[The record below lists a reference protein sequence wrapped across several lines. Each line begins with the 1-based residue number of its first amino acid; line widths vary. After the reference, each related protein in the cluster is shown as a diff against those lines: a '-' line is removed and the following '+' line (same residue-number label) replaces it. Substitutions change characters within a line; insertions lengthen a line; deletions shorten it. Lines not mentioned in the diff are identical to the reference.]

1 MASFTPIRAV
11 ERAIDV
17 LAALNRAPVC
27 TLDTLHRNTGIPKP
41 TLIRLLETLQGKGL
55 VTRAPQY
62 GAYSLTSGV
71 RQLSSGYHGEPR
83 LVEAAMRPMDELT
96 RKLKWPMALA
106 VPDYDAV
113 VIRYST
119 IPSSPLSLLHSSINM
134 RLSLMTRALGRVYLA
149 ACTAQEGRALLDIL
163 KLSDD
168 PENALAGQT
177 RAVQAMLRQIRQQ
190 GYALRVPG
198 VRPVSNTLAVP
209 VFEGRRA
216 VASIGL
222 TWIAS
227 AVTEEQAVKRFLPPM
242 QEMAL
247 RIKERLAE
255 L

>member
-11 ERAIDV
+11 ERAVDV
-17 LAALNRAPVC
+17 LAALNRAPVS
-27 TLDTLHRNTGIPKP
+27 TLDVLHRQTGIPKP
-41 TLIRLLETLQGKGL
+41 TLVRLLETLQGKGL
-55 VTRAPQY
+55 VARAPQY

-83 LVEAAMRPMDELT
+83 LVEAAIRPMDDLT
-96 RKLKWPMALA
+96 RKLKWPIALA

-149 ACTAQEGRALLDIL
+149 ACTAQECRALLDIL
-163 KLSDD
+163 KVSGD
-168 PENALAGQT
+168 PEDAVAGQPRT
-177 RAVQAMLRQIRQQ
+177 VQAMLRQIRQQ

-198 VRPVSNTLAVP
+198 VKPVSNTLAVP
-209 VFEGRRA
+209 IFEGRRA
-216 VASIGL
+216 VGSAGL

-227 AVTEEQAVKRFLPPM
+227 AVSEEQAVKKFLPPM
-242 QEMAL
+242 QEMAQ
-247 RIKERLAE
+247 RITERLSA